1 VVLVLDEP
9 ARRGPDDGRA
19 VGRLGKAAAG
29 AAYPG
34 GETGLTADQEQSGG
48 LRRQI
53 HVAVVFSEEAAA
65 EKYMPQL
72 QHNMWVVT
80 PD

>member
-19 VGRLGKAAAG
+19 VGRLGKTAAG

-34 GETGLTADQEQSGG
+34 GETGLTADQVTIRILEARTWKING
-48 LRRQI
+48 LFELEI
-53 HVAVVFSEEAAA
+53 
-65 EKYMPQL
+65 KL
-72 QHNMWVVT
+72 
-80 PD
+80 